1 MRYNISDKLIA
12 YLALISGL
20 SISAVA
26 IYYSV
31 AGLMAIFAAALIPIM
46 IMGIVLEVGKLAA
59 TVWLKQNWM
68 RAPRFLKAYLLIAI
82 TALMLLTSMGIFG
95 YLSKAHLD
103 QAVPTGDVAA
113 KVALLDEKIK
123 TERDNIETART
134 ALKQMDAQVDARLSR
149 SDDEKGA
156 ERAVQIRRNQQAERG
171 RLQKDIADAQAR
183 IAKLNEERA
192 PIASELRKV
201 EAEVGPIKY
210 IAALIYGDNP
220 DQNLLEAAVRWVII
234 VIVLVFDPLAVI
246 LLLASQYS
254 FSWFRQQ
261 DEDSP
266 PQVKEEESFSEE
278 PEMASDLAELEQN
291 TTKHDWPVPTSLWPF
306 PSSIGKNEANIFE
319 VIKQNEKVQEAPY
332 QPGYEDVAIKD
343 DAGMD
348 SDGTVPHTSNI
359 ETVNNEPLFDEKKP
373 LDEWNEMIAE
383 AEKAVEA
390 EREQEDNE
398 IIEAA
403 ADSEKAAMAAWKHDN
418 PDSSLKLQ
426 RRLFEKGVIDKLP
439 WEEYLK
445 PKADFGDDEAAAEA
459 AKWAMEQLNKKNE
472 DRGHYIGL
480 DKEEKITWMEHD
492 QDGNQIIKTKDAYQQ
507 NAEQSERT
515 IWQRIQDAK
524 K

>member
-1 MRYNISDKLIA
+1 MRYTISDKIIA

-31 AGLMAIFAAALIPIM
+31 AGLMAIFAAAVIPIM
-46 IMGIVLEVGKLAA
+46 IMGVVLEIGKLSA
-59 TVWLKQNWM
+59 TVWLKQNWL
-68 RAPRFLKAYLLIAI
+68 RAPRFLKAYLLVAI
-82 TALMLLTSMGIFG
+82 LALMLLTSMGIFG

-134 ALKQMDAQVDARLSR
+134 ALKQMDEQVNARLNR

-171 RLQKDIADAQAR
+171 RLQKDIAESQAR

-210 IAALIYGDNP
+210 IAALIYGDQA
-220 DQNLLEAAVRWVII
+220 DQNLLERAVRWVII

-254 FSWFRQQ
+254 FNWFRQQ
-261 DEDSP
+261 NEDDIREEYDFSKGRRGPIISDEN
-266 PQVKEEESFSEE
+266 E
-278 PEMASDLAELEQN
+278 EMASDLAELNQSD
-291 TTKHDWPVPTSLWPF
+291 KTSIDIQ
-306 PSSIGKNEANIFE
+306 STDDKNEQAQTSID
-319 VIKQNEKVQEAPY
+319 
-332 QPGYEDVAIKD
+332 EDQSIV
-343 DAGMD
+343 
-348 SDGTVPHTSNI
+348 T
-359 ETVNNEPLFDEKKP
+359 ENNESQPAEDSEPPEIEKASEEEADEKRA
-373 LDEWNEMIAE
+373 LVEWNTMIAE
-383 AEKAVEA
+383 AEKAVEL
-390 EREQEDNE
+390 EKEEEDKE
-398 IIEAA
+398 IIDAA
-403 ADSEKAAMAAWKHDN
+403 ADSEKQAMKAWKHDN
-418 PDSSLKLQ
+418 PDSSLKSQ
-426 RRLFEKGVIDKLP
+426 RRLLEKGVIDKLP
-439 WEEYLK
+439 WEDYLK
-445 PKADFGDDEAAAEA
+445 PKADFGDDDAAVEA
-459 AKWAMEQLNKKNE
+459 AKWAMEQLNKKQE

-480 DKEEKITWMEHD
+480 DTKENATAESLTWMEHD
-492 QDGNQIIKTKDAYQQ
+492 QDGNQIIKSKQPYQQ
-507 NAEQSERT
+507 NAEQNENT
-515 IWQRIQDAK
+515 IWKRIQDAK